1 MIKMNRNIEYALMA
15 LQFIKGQGQG
25 RPVSVKEICEKLSSP
40 FDSTSR
46 VLQKMSRSQWLSSTQ
61 GANGGYLLNEN
72 LFAGV
77 SLHDLIELISGG
89 LKLVKCID
97 GDCEFTSSCNIQ
109 TPVNRLNNGLVGYYK
124 TVFVKDLLSDTKIK
138 LKPTLSVQVRL

>member
-1 MIKMNRNIEYALMA
+1 MA

-46 VLQKMSRSQWLSSTQ
+46 VLQKMSRSSWLNSSQ
-61 GANGGYLLNEN
+61 GTNGGYLLNEK
-72 LFAGV
+72 LFSNV

-124 TVFVKDLLSDTKIK
+124 TILVKDLLANTSLQPNAGI
-138 LKPTLSVQVRL
+138 SSSAEVSGQVSL